1 VKTQRAADIAVGCFI
16 TAFGIFVLV
25 SSTSISV
32 AGVHRLS
39 PRTFPYVVSCLL
51 ILCGAALALKSWTL
65 REEGPA
71 IAWPDAEGVRTIT
84 VTLVSLACF
93 IALMD
98 PLGLP
103 LSTFLYL
110 TFATWYLNRSRW
122 LTALVIGLITAAVSY
137 YVFIRLL
144 GLSFPAGFLLDG

>member
-1 VKTQRAADIAVGCFI
+1 
-16 TAFGIFVLV
+16 
-25 SSTSISV
+25 
-32 AGVHRLS
+32 
-39 PRTFPYVVSCLL
+39 
-51 ILCGAALALKSWTL
+51 
-65 REEGPA
+65 
-71 IAWPDAEGVRTIT
+71 
-84 VTLVSLACF
+84 
-93 IALMD
+93 MD